1 MAIKKIMAACGS
13 GIGSSL
19 IIRMNVEK
27 TLKAMGRDDIEVFHS
42 TTSDA
47 QKGAADAFVVGKDL
61 EDFVDGLDNVI
72 TLDNIVSKQEIETKL
87 KELFDRIG
95 EHYEKN

>member
-19 IIRMNVEK
+19 IIRMNVQK
-27 TLKAMGRDDIEVFHS
+27 VLQAIGRDDIEVFHS

-47 QKGAADAFVVGKDL
+47 QKGAADMFIVGKDL
-61 EDFVDGLDNVI
+61 ENFVEKLDNVI
-72 TLDNIVSKQEIETKL
+72 TLNNIVSKVEIEEKI
-87 KELFDRIG
+87 KAKFDELG
-95 EHYEKN
+95 ESYKK

>member
-1 MAIKKIMAACGS
+1 MAVKKAMAACGS

-27 TLKAMGRDDIEVFHS
+27 VLKEMGRGDIEVFHS

-47 QKGAADAFVVGKDL
+47 QPGAADMFVVGKDL
-61 EDFVDGLDNVI
+61 ENFVSGLDNVV
-72 TLDNIVSKQEIETKL
+72 TLDNIVSKDEIGRKIRA
-87 KELFDRIG
+87 LFDAIG
-95 EHYEKN
+95 EPYDK